1 MERDLHRMTGVG
13 WPVLSLRDIEE
24 VPALRG
30 LVVFASPRTRVA
42 LLMRFGVLPGGRDA
56 DSIAAR
62 IGGRP
67 TSVYHLLRDLVSRY
81 QRALR
86 HCVRP
91 GSIIPEPDLEN
102 LHHRISEVQGEAWR
116 DHETAT
122 TISAG
127 MARMTDRTAP

>member
-1 MERDLHRMTGVG
+1 MSRDLHTMTGIGQPALTV
-13 WPVLSLRDIEE
+13 RDIEE
-24 VPALRG
+24 LPALRG

-56 DSIAAR
+56 ESIAAR

-86 HCVRP
+86 HDVP
-91 GSIIPEPDLEN
+91 SGAKIPEPSLEN
-102 LHHRISEVQGEAWR
+102 LHQRIAEAENEAWR
-116 DHETAT
+116 DQETAT
-122 TISAG
+122 RVAAG
-127 MARMTDRTAP
+127 LARMTDHTAP